1 MNMKTPMNMKTSV
14 IASSMRT
21 AQSGFTLVELMI
33 AVTIALF
40 LVGGLV
46 TLVDGM
52 KRASL
57 SQDGMSQL
65 QDNERM
71 AATLMT
77 DVIQSAGYFPSP
89 TINTAASVLPVTGPF
104 TFAGQS
110 IVGTGAGNAAAPGD
124 TITVRYV
131 TGGTN
136 APLKDNTINCM
147 GNTNA
152 TQTLYTNAFSV
163 ATIGGVS
170 YLVCSLNGAAAVP
183 LASGITN
190 LQIFYGV
197 QTNPAAL
204 TNSVDTYLDAPTVTD
219 WSKVLSV
226 KIRLTFTNPMANQ
239 PGQPAT
245 IQFTRVVDVM
255 NKTGVST

>member
-1 MNMKTPMNMKTSV
+1 MKMKTPL
-14 IASSMRT
+14 IAPSMRT

-33 AVTIALF
+33 AMIIALF

-46 TLVDGM
+46 TLVGGM

-71 AATLMT
+71 AATLMS

-89 TINTAASVLPVTGPF
+89 TTNTAATMLPVTGSF

-110 IVGTGAGNAAAPGD
+110 IFGTGAWGAAAPGD

-136 APLKDNTINCM
+136 APAKDNTINCM
-147 GNTNA
+147 GNTSA
-152 TQTLYTNAFSV
+152 AQTLYTNKFSV
-163 ATIGGVS
+163 TTISGVS
-170 YLVCSLNGAAAVP
+170 YLTCSLNGAAAVQ

-190 LQIFYGV
+190 LQIYYGV

-204 TNSVDTYLDAPTVTD
+204 TNSADTYLDATAVTD

-226 KIRLTFTNPMANQ
+226 KIRLTFTNPLWPQ
-239 PGQPAT
+239 PGQLPT
-245 IQFTRVVDVM
+245 IQFERVVDVM

>member
-1 MNMKTPMNMKTSV
+1 MKMKTLIPFPRR
-14 IASSMRT
+14 IA
-21 AQSGFTLVELMI
+21 QCGFTLVELMI

-57 SQDGMSQL
+57 SQDGLSQL

-71 AATLMT
+71 AATLMG

-89 TINTAASVLPVTGPF
+89 TINTAASMLPVTGSF

-110 IVGTGAGNAAAPGD
+110 IIGTGAWTAAAPGD

-136 APLKDNTINCM
+136 APAKDNTINCM
-147 GNTNA
+147 GNTSA
-152 TQTLYTNAFSV
+152 TQTLYTNKFSV
-163 ATIGGVS
+163 TTIAGVG
-170 YLVCSLNGAAAVP
+170 YLMCSLNGAAAVQ

-190 LQIFYGV
+190 LQIYYGV

-204 TNSVDTYLDAPTVTD
+204 TNSADTYLDATAVTN

-239 PGQPAT
+239 PGQPPT
-245 IQFTRVVDVM
+245 IQFERVVDVM

>member
-1 MNMKTPMNMKTSV
+1 
-14 IASSMRT
+14 MRT

-33 AVTIALF
+33 AMTIALF

-71 AATLMT
+71 AATLMS
-77 DVIQSAGYFPSP
+77 DVIQSAGYFPNPDRQHGRQRAAGDRRHSP
-89 TINTAASVLPVTGPF
+89 SP
-104 TFAGQS
+104 
-110 IVGTGAGNAAAPGD
+110 GNPSSAPAPAAAPGD

-136 APLKDNTINCM
+136 APAKDNTINCM
-147 GNTNA
+147 GNTSA
-152 TQTLYTNAFSV
+152 TQTLYSNAFSV
-163 ATIGGVS
+163 ATVAGVH

-183 LASGITN
+183 LASGITK

-204 TNSVDTYLDAPTVTD
+204 TNSADTYLDATAVTAGNY
-219 WSKVLSV
+219 WGKVLSV

-245 IQFTRVVDVM
+245 IVFTRVVDVM

>member
-1 MNMKTPMNMKTSV
+1 MNMKTPV
-14 IASSMRT
+14 ITSSMRS

-71 AATLMT
+71 AATLLT
-77 DVIQSAGYFPSP
+77 DVIQSAGYFPNP
-89 TINTAASVLPVTGPF
+89 TATTAALTFPVVGPF

-110 IVGTGAGNAAAPGD
+110 IAGSGVGTAAPPGD
-124 TITVRYV
+124 TITVRYA
-131 TGGTN
+131 TGGTG
-136 APLKDNTINCM
+136 AVPPDNTINCM

-152 TQTLYTNAFSV
+152 TPTLFTNKLYMVTTA
-163 ATIGGVS
+163 GVG
-170 YLVCSLNGAAAVP
+170 YLVCSLNGAATPVQ

-190 LQIFYGV
+190 LQIYYGV
-197 QTNPAAL
+197 QSNPAAL
-204 TNSVDTYLDAPTVTD
+204 TNSVDAYVDATAVTD

-226 KIRLTFTNPMANQ
+226 KIILTFTNPMANQ
-239 PGQPAT
+239 PGQLPT

>member
-1 MNMKTPMNMKTSV
+1 MKTLCIPGL
-14 IASSMRT
+14 RRR

-52 KRASL
+52 KRAAL

-71 AATLMT
+71 AATLMS
-77 DVIQSAGYFPSP
+77 DVIQSAGYFYNP
-89 TINTAASVLPVTGPF
+89 TVNTAASTMPVTGSF

-110 IVGTGAGNAAAPGD
+110 IVGAGAWTAAAPGD
-124 TITVRYV
+124 SITVRYM

-136 APLKDNTINCM
+136 APYYDKTINCM
-147 GNTNA
+147 GNTS
-152 TQTLYTNAFSV
+152 TTPTLYTNAFSV
-163 ATIGGVS
+163 QTISGVS
-170 YLVCSLNGAAAVP
+170 YLVCSLNGAAVVP
-183 LASGITN
+183 LVSGVTK
-190 LQIFYGV
+190 LQIYYGV

-204 TNSVDTYLDAPTVTD
+204 TNSVDTYLDATAMTTAY
-219 WSKVLSV
+219 WGKVLAV
-226 KIRLTFTNPMANQ
+226 KIQLTFTNPLANQ
-239 PGQPAT
+239 AGQPAT
-245 IQFTRVVDVM
+245 IVFTRVVDVM